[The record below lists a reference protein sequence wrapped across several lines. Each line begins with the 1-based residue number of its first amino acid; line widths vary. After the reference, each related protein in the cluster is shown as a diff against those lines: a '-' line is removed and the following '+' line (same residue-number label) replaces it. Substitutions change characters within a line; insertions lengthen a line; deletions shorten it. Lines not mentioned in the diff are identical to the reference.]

1 MEERFGFY
9 LAIWAVLSF
18 RKASKMLFGALLWRI
33 AKWAIR

>member
-18 RKASKMLFGALLWRI
+18 RKASKMLFWGPFVVHC
-33 AKWAIR
+33 KMGD